1 MKVQE
6 REERR
11 GEQGKGRTEEKDKLL
26 ETAEK
31 KEEEDSGA
39 YERASEI
46 LKDQKLSP
54 LSLLRGLVVQPAC
67 LPACLT
73 CRLLYRARGGQWI
86 ALNDTKARELRLG
99 MKPLA
104 SHNRLLLRIKSCK
117 KREKQLWSA
126 LSLSLPPSYSLFSV
140 SRTLFCPHASFMLS
154 LSRTP
159 VSRSISRLSSPLYET
174 WYCHIRSHCSNDVSH
189 CQRMNLT
196 QHTHTSVTL

>member
-73 CRLLYRARGGQWI
+73 CRLLYRAQGGTVNLPERHQSQRATTGDEAARI
-86 ALNDTKARELRLG
+86 AQPPAAPNQELQKARKTALIC
-99 MKPLA
+99 P
-104 SHNRLLLRIKSCK
+104 
-117 KREKQLWSA
+117 
-126 LSLSLPPSYSLFSV
+126 LSLSPSLVLPLLCF
-140 SRTLFCPHASFMLS
+140 
-154 LSRTP
+154 
-159 VSRSISRLSSPLYET
+159 
-174 WYCHIRSHCSNDVSH
+174 
-189 CQRMNLT
+189 
-196 QHTHTSVTL
+196 